1 MTLRRLIPAF
11 LLLASCSDI
20 PDLEKEQ
27 SISSDDIS
35 VSVQKQTEIRVL
47 FSEELAQELEAALE
61 VGTLQTK
68 SSALN
73 GVFEGLGITSASRVF
88 PYAGEFEERT
98 RREGLHRWYTVTYD
112 QDVTLTKAQSSFAAV
127 PGVEIVESVPDTK
140 KTDFNDLTSRLWGLY
155 NTSYPGIDINV
166 RPVWNNYTV
175 GASNVNVAV
184 LDEGIQL
191 DHEDLADNCSKD
203 TYYNFCDDNR
213 VITPDDHGCHV
224 AGTIAGVSNNGKGI
238 AGIAGG
244 DAQNGRPGVKL
255 ISCQV
260 FKNLSDGT
268 VKQGNKATAMKWAAD
283 NGAVISQNSWGYNF
297 DYNQDGQI
305 SGEESTDFENATIR
319 ASDKAAVD
327 YFIKYAGCDNDGKQ
341 LPDSPMKGGV
351 VIFASGNDGFKN
363 GAPANYP
370 PIVAVG
376 AISKDG
382 SRAYFSNYGDWVD
395 ICAPGVDI
403 YSTVSG
409 NAYGTMSGTSMA
421 CPHVS
426 GVAALIVSYC
436 GGPGFTNELLV
447 EKLIGGANRDK
458 VNPGYK
464 IGPLVDAMGAIAYGS
479 NVVPEPVSKIN
490 AVSRS
495 NYIDLEW
502 NASVDNEGKPAYGY
516 YIFSSTDRTALEN
529 ATVTEHSGVNI
540 EVFNPAE
547 KGGDNLSYT
556 LSGLDFEKEYHIKV
570 MAYSYNMACS
580 ASSSVVSVATK
591 PNNLPVITL
600 DKEATFTMKSDDVV
614 TLNVVFSE
622 PDGHKLT
629 VSHEP
634 ASPAEKFADN
644 FDGRWILTITAKLA
658 EPGAYTSRIIA
669 TDEYGAAGV
678 VEICYEIL
686 PNRAPECVKPL
697 EDVLMKP
704 GSEVILDMSS
714 YFTDPD
720 GEQLKY
726 ICTSSDQKIIHVSS
740 KGNNVYLTAIGKGSA
755 EISISATDAK
765 GEKVTSIAKVA
776 IKSADSPLDI
786 YPNPV
791 VDYMNVSTMDL
802 AETTIRIVSSTGK
815 QVYSDI
821 QNVSA
826 FEPARIDLS
835 DCAPGVYNVS
845 VSFGGNTYKRT
856 VVKL

>member
-1 MTLRRLIPAF
+1 MTLRRLIPALF
-11 LLLASCSDI
+11 LLASCSDI
-20 PDLEKEQ
+20 ADLEKEQ
-27 SISSDDIS
+27 SISPDDIS
-35 VSVQKQTEIRVL
+35 VSLQKQTEIRVL

-73 GVFEGLGITSASRVF
+73 DVFEGLGITSASRVF

-112 QDVTLTKAQSSFAAV
+112 QDVTLTKAQSSFASV
-127 PGVEIVESVPDTK
+127 PGVEIVEPVPDTK

-166 RPVWNNYTV
+166 RPVWDNYTV

-213 VITPDDHGCHV
+213 IITPDHHGCHV
-224 AGTIAGVSNNGKGI
+224 AGTIAGVSNNGKGV

-268 VKQGNKATAMKWAAD
+268 VKSASKATAMKWAAD
-283 NGAVISQNSWGYNF
+283 NGAVISQNSWGYSF
-297 DYNQDGQI
+297 DYNQDGQLT
-305 SGEESTDFENATIR
+305 GDEYTAFENATIS

-351 VIFASGNDGFKN
+351 VIFASGNDGLKN
-363 GAPANYP
+363 GAPANYA

-382 SRAYFSNYGDWVD
+382 TRAYFSNYGDWVD

-447 EKLIGGANRDK
+447 EKLIGGANREK

-479 NVVPEPVSKIN
+479 NVVPDPVTRIN

-516 YIFSSTDRTALEN
+516 YIFSSSDRTALEN
-529 ATVTEHSGVNI
+529 ATVTEHSGVNV

-547 KGGDNLSYT
+547 KDGDNISYT

-580 ASSSVVSVATK
+580 ASSPVVSVATK

-600 DKEATFTMKSDDVV
+600 DKEAAFTMKSDEVV

-622 PDGHKLT
+622 PDGHKFT

-658 EPGAYTSRIIA
+658 DPGVYTSRITA
-669 TDEYGAAGV
+669 TDEYGAARV
-678 VEICYEIL
+678 VEVRYEIL
-686 PNRAPECVKPL
+686 PNRAPECIKLL
-697 EDVLMKP
+697 ENVLMKP
-704 GSEVILDMSS
+704 GSEVMLDMSS

-726 ICTSSDQKIIHVSS
+726 VCASSDEKIVHVSS
-740 KGNNVYLTAIGKGSA
+740 RGNNVYLTATGKGSA
-755 EISISATDAK
+755 EISITAADAK
-765 GEKVTSIAKVA
+765 GEKATASAKVA
-776 IKSADSPLDI
+776 IKSMDSPLDI

-802 AETTIRIVSSTGK
+802 AETAIMIVSSTGK

-821 QNVSA
+821 HNVSA
-826 FEPARIDLS
+826 FEPARINLS
-835 DCAPGVYNVS
+835 DCAPGVYSVS